1 MGRHARRTS
10 PGVYAADRF
19 AGAVITVG
27 GFLVLAAV
35 LGVCVYLF
43 AVAAPLF
50 REGRAEVVEGRAS
63 ARGEVLAVEVDEY
76 ARGAA
81 FLERDEQGAGV
92 LRWVATVSDGELAAR
107 ALTGGRVTAWSQA
120 EHDEP
125 RAIGFADGRVRLGRF
140 GFSHE
145 LVRGEDVPEGARGLA
160 PGERRVVERPGDA
173 GAERVIA
180 EHLGAGQ
187 SRLTSVF
194 EEFGEALDVGKG
206 AGAVTCVDVRST
218 STGERYLAVLRE
230 DGTLVIATTRTV
242 RPLGG
247 GAARTRLE
255 TIEAALPPDPERG
268 VPGWVFVTAD
278 GAQVLCVYRDGLC
291 RRVSR
296 THVVEG
302 KAAVVEEAALSGGRP
317 ISAARMLLGGLT
329 LLTGGEDGVVL
340 GHSVAADP
348 GTSHADGM
356 RLVPTRRYVGEGRVG
371 ALGISPRT
379 RLVAVGGKGVGFVHM
394 VSGKGIETP
403 DVEEGGVKAGD
414 GEAIS
419 ALAFSPKGDALG
431 VLRGRELELWS
442 IDAGHI
448 EASAAS
454 LFGRVIYEGS
464 TRGEWVY
471 QSSAADDAAELK
483 MSLVPLIFGTLKATV
498 VAMLIAVPL
507 AVLAAVYTSE
517 FLKPSVRRVVKPCV
531 EMMASMPSVVLG
543 FLAAIIV
550 APFVSA
556 WLPEVALS
564 LVMTPVG
571 VLVLAHLWQVVPRS
585 TRARMGS
592 SGRLAATGL
601 AVAASVGASVLLS
614 PVVERALFRGDD
626 RDARMAAG
634 HYEVVPGERVAS
646 IVRERGLSD
655 PGVRRELR
663 KSGMFVRDGVVVRPV
678 EGAAAGAAPGG
689 LARWLE
695 GEIGGAWPGWF
706 VLLALPGVGAAW
718 VAHGRREGR
727 RRRDAGRVGAGW
739 SERREAWAEF
749 AKFCGVALAGLLGA
763 AGVAW
768 LIGLMGLDARDSI
781 LGTFQQRNTLV
792 VGLIMGFAVIPII
805 YTISEDALRSVPE
818 PLRSASLGVGATPWQ
833 TAVRVV
839 LPAAGSGVFSAC
851 MIGLGRAVGE
861 TMIVLMATGNT
872 PEMSLNLFSGLR
884 TLAANI
890 AVELPEAP
898 QGGTHYRVL
907 VLCGLVLFAM
917 TFVINTTAEVVR
929 QRVRKRTASL

>member
-1 MGRHARRTS
+1 MSRHARRTS
-10 PGVYAADRF
+10 PGVYAADRV
-19 AGAVITVG
+19 AGGVITVG

-50 REGRAEVVEGRAS
+50 RGGRAEVLEGGAA
-63 ARGEVLAVEVDEY
+63 ARGEVLAIEIDEY

-81 FLERDEQGAGV
+81 FLERDEHGAGV
-92 LRWVATVSDGELAAR
+92 LRWTATGEDGEFASRVLE
-107 ALTGGRVTAWSQA
+107 GGRVTAWSQA
-120 EHDEP
+120 EREEP

-160 PGERRVVERPGDA
+160 PGERRVIERTSDA
-173 GAERVIA
+173 GASRVIA
-180 EHLGAGQ
+180 EHLGTGQ
-187 SRLTSVF
+187 FRLAAAF
-194 EEFGEALDVGKG
+194 EAFGEALDVGKG
-206 AGAVTCVDVRST
+206 AGSVSLVDVRST
-218 STGERYLAVLRE
+218 ATGERYLAVLRE

-255 TIEAALPPDPERG
+255 TIEAALPRDAVRG
-268 VPGWVFVTAD
+268 APGWVFVTAD

-296 THVVEG
+296 KHVVDG
-302 KAAVVEEAALSGGRP
+302 KAAVVEEAVLAGE
-317 ISAARMLLGGLT
+317 ITTARMLLGGLT
-329 LLTGGEDGVVL
+329 LLTGGADGIVR
-340 GHSVAADP
+340 GHSVSADP
-348 GTSHADGM
+348 GTNNADGM
-356 RLVPTRRYVGEGRVG
+356 RLVETRRFVAEGRVT

-379 RLVAVGGKGVGFVHM
+379 RLVAVGGKGLGFVHM
-394 VSGKGIETP
+394 VSGKGITAP
-403 DVEEGGVKAGD
+403 EELARGE
-414 GEAIS
+414 EAITG
-419 ALAFSPKGDALG
+419 LAFSPKGDALG
-431 VLRGRELELWS
+431 VLRGTGLELWS

-454 LFGRVIYEGS
+454 LFGRVVYEGS

-483 MSLVPLIFGTLKATV
+483 MSLVPLIFGTLKATI

-507 AVLAAVYTSE
+507 AVLAAVFTSE
-517 FLKPSVRRVVKPCV
+517 FLRPAVRRVVKPCV

-550 APFVSA
+550 APFVA
-556 WLPEVALS
+556 AHLPEVVLS
-564 LVMTPVG
+564 LVIAPVG
-571 VLVLAHLWQVVPRS
+571 VLVLAHLWQVLPRS
-585 TRARMGS
+585 TRARLGT
-592 SGRLAATGL
+592 SGRLGMTAVAL
-601 AVAASVGASVLLS
+601 AVSVGASVLAS
-614 PVVERALFRGDD
+614 PAIETMLFRGDALD
-626 RDARMAAG
+626 SAMAAG
-634 HYEVVPGERVAS
+634 RFEVVPAGSVPA
-646 IVRERGLSD
+646 IVGERGLSD
-655 PGVRRELR
+655 PGVRRRLR
-663 KSGMFVRDGVVVRPV
+663 NAGLFVRDGAVVRPV
-678 EGAAAGAAPGG
+678 EGGTMDAAPGG

-706 VLLALPGVGAAW
+706 VLLALPCVGVAW
-718 VAHGRREGR
+718 VIHVRAEGR
-727 RRRDAGRVGAGW
+727 RRRDAAGVG
-739 SERREAWAEF
+739 SRRTEIHEAWVEF
-749 AKFCGVALAGLLGA
+749 SKFCGVVAAGLLGA
-763 AGVAW
+763 AGLAW
-768 LIGLMGLDARDSI
+768 GVTLVGLEARDSI

-792 VGLIMGFAVIPII
+792 VGVIMGFAVIPIV

-818 PLRSASLGVGATPWQ
+818 QLRSASLGVGATPWQ

-851 MIGLGRAVGE
+851 MVGLGRAVGE

-872 PEMSLNLFSGLR
+872 PEMSLNLFSGMR